1 MNVRRTTLLIAIVL
15 AVGTGWLTL
24 TYLSSLRPAQN
35 QPRQVLVATQDIPA
49 RTQITPAMFHSETRS
64 ASTLEPDAIADPAR
78 AVGSLAL
85 ITIPAGSQLTA
96 SQIGTNVAF
105 ALPVRLRP
113 GLRAVSIPID
123 RVKGVAGLVQPG
135 DRVDVIAVP
144 PQHGNG
150 SPGKAVTILRG
161 IRVLAV
167 GNSLEDVSATPS
179 PQEEAAATV
188 TLEVNPKQADL
199 LAWADA
205 NASIRLALRSPR
217 EPIRSEPTEH
227 LTIDLG
233 NDPAPAAPPMPA
245 MPMLPPP
252 APVPAV
258 AAVPRHVVGTG
269 PVQLIVG
276 DKIVDP
282 TSAQ

>member
-24 TYLSSLRPAQN
+24 TYLSSLRPAQS
-35 QPRQVLVATQDIPA
+35 QQRQVLVATQDIPA
-49 RTQITPAMFHSETRS
+49 RTQITAAMVRTETRS
-64 ASTLEPDAIADPAR
+64 ENTLEPDALADPSR

-85 ITIPAGSQLTA
+85 ITIPSGSQLTA
-96 SQIGTNVAF
+96 SKIGTNVAF
-105 ALPVRLRP
+105 ALPVRLRE
-113 GLRAVSIPID
+113 GMRAVSIPID
-123 RVKGVAGLVQPG
+123 RVKGVAGLIQPG

-150 SPGKAVTILRG
+150 TPGKAVTILRG

-167 GNSLEDVSATPS
+167 GNSLENVSATPS

-205 NASIRLALRSPR
+205 NANIRLALRSPR
-217 EPIRSEPTEH
+217 EPIRSAPTEQ
-227 LTIDLG
+227 LTINLA
-233 NDPAPAAPPMPA
+233 DPAPAAPA
-245 MPMLPPP
+245 MPLLPPP
-252 APVPAV
+252 APVPAIAAAPPHV
-258 AAVPRHVVGTG
+258 ARSSS
-269 PVQLIVG
+269 VQLIVG